1 MADDYV
7 TKLENGIIAAHEAG
21 DTEGAQILA
30 NELKAWQPKR
40 NEAKEAK
47 PVTPAMERFKQGVKD
62 PFDAG
67 AQLLT
72 HILPDAIVNPV
83 NKLNNYIADK
93 TGLVAPV
100 PAGGVDQM
108 INDQAKNYQSPECM
122 DLARLGGNIA
132 SPANYAIAAKIP
144 TSGSLGARVIAS
156 SAGGAALGAVG
167 QPVSEGK
174 DFTQEKAKQIA
185 TSAIIGGAL
194 PMVTGGIARAIKPN
208 ASANPNVQ
216 LLRKE
221 GVTPTIG
228 QTLGGRWNALEEK
241 AQSLPLMGDMI
252 SNARRSANS
261 QFETAAF
268 NRALTPIGQKL
279 PEGLAGREALIH
291 TENVLKNNYDDVL
304 TKIGA
309 IKPDSQFSSNINNL
323 RAMVNKTL
331 MPKAEKLKFESAL
344 RDVKQS
350 IDNNGVI
357 TSDAFKALESSLGKD
372 ASKLGASTN
381 IYEGKLAPAVKQI
394 QAELREM
401 LKRQAGSN
409 ADDLQNVNAAWANF
423 KRVQNAGAKLGADD
437 GMFTPSQY
445 QNAVRALDKSKD
457 KAAFA
462 RGGAL
467 GQDLGDAGRSVLGS
481 KVPNSGTAERIFY
494 GGGALASGALSPAIP
509 ASLVGGAALYT
520 TPAQKLLNSLVLGGR
535 GQTATKA
542 AELVRNSSNYMLP
555 AASAIGFGLLQ

>member
-108 INDQAKNYQSPECM
+108 INDQAKNYQAPEGM
-122 DLARLGGNIA
+122 DWARLGGNIA

-144 TSGSLGARVIAS
+144 TSGSLGGRVLAS